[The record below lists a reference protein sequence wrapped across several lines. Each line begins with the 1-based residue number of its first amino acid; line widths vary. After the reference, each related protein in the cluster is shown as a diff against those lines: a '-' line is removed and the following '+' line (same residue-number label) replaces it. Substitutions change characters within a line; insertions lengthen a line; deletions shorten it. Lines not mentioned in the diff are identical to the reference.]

1 MYLRFKPV
9 TVKYTLEVQDIP
21 IRVLSR
27 KAILCM
33 VKTNPHDHELYRF
46 KLEELRRLAEALG
59 YRIVGEL
66 IQVRVKPTVDYV
78 FGWGKVLELKSIASF
93 NDADTIIF
101 YNTLTGKQKFNLER
115 FLNRRVIDRY
125 ELTLE
130 IFSSMASDEVSK
142 LQIEIARLSKSFTY
156 EKILLAEKY
165 RIGREH
171 PNLRSRGEYIYR
183 NQVGSLKRRLS
194 KLKEKMDKYLEMQK
208 MQLEKRRSLGLPSI
222 CITGYYNAGK
232 TTLFNALTGLRKP
245 VSPLPFT
252 TLSSKYYLA
261 QGISKRFFLIDTIG
275 FVYDLDPMMIESF
288 RLTLN
293 DIIQSDLVLLVA
305 DVSESE
311 EVLRFKLE
319 TVSGILE
326 DTLKIDGSK
335 IILVLNKV
343 DLTNPIVLSRRLSS
357 IADYTRRY
365 PSVIVSASRGYNL
378 EYLLSFIE
386 GKLESTINTIL
397 C

>member
-1 MYLRFKPV
+1 MPGKA
-9 TVKYTLEVQDIP
+9 
-21 IRVLSR
+21 VLC
-27 KAILCM
+27 L

-59 YRIVGEL
+59 YSIVGES
-66 IQVRVKPTVDYV
+66 IQVRVKPTVDYA
-78 FGWGKVLELKSIASF
+78 FGWGKVMELKSLVSSTG
-93 NDADTIIF
+93 ADTVIF

-115 FLNRRVIDRY
+115 LLRCRVIDRY

-142 LQIEIARLSKSFTY
+142 LQIEVARLSKSFTY
-156 EKILLAEKY
+156 EKIILAEKY

-171 PNLRSRGEYIYR
+171 PSLRSRGEYIYR
-183 NQVGSLKRRLS
+183 NQIGSLKRRLS
-194 KLKEKMDKYLEMQK
+194 KLREKMNKYLEMQK
-208 MQLEKRRSLGLPSI
+208 AQLEKRRSLGLPSV

-261 QGISKRFFLIDTIG
+261 QGISRRFFLVDTIG
-275 FVYDLDPMMIESF
+275 FVYDLDPMMIDSF
-288 RLTLN
+288 KLTLN
-293 DIIQSDLVLLVA
+293 DIVQSDIILLVA
-305 DVSESE
+305 DISESE
-311 EVLRFKLE
+311 DIVRFKIE
-319 TVSGILE
+319 TVSSILE

-343 DLTNPIVLSRRLSS
+343 DLVNPVDLSGKLSK

-365 PSVIVSASRGYNL
+365 PSVIVSASMGYNL
-378 EYLLSFIE
+378 EYLLSFVEI
-386 GKLESTINTIL
+386 KLESIKDTVYAKL
-397 C
+397 

>member
-1 MYLRFKPV
+1 MPG
-9 TVKYTLEVQDIP
+9 
-21 IRVLSR
+21 
-27 KAILCM
+27 KAILCL

-59 YRIVGEL
+59 YSIVGVS

-78 FGWGKVLELKSIASF
+78 FGWGKVMELKSLVSST
-93 NDADTIIF
+93 DADTVIF

-115 FLNRRVIDRY
+115 FLRCRVIDRY

-142 LQIEIARLSKSFTY
+142 LQIEVARLSKSFTY
-156 EKILLAEKY
+156 EKIILAEKY

-171 PNLRSRGEYIYR
+171 PSLRSRGEYIYR

-194 KLKEKMDKYLEMQK
+194 KLREKMDKYLEMQRA
-208 MQLEKRRSLGLPSI
+208 QLEKRRALGLPSV

-252 TLSSKYYLA
+252 TLSSKYYLV
-261 QGISKRFFLIDTIG
+261 QGVSRRFFLVDTIG
-275 FVYDLDPMMIESF
+275 FVYDLDPMMIDSF
-288 RLTLN
+288 KLTLN
-293 DIIQSDLVLLVA
+293 DIVQSDIVLLVA
-305 DVSESE
+305 DISESE
-311 EVLRFKLE
+311 DIVRFKVE
-319 TVSGILE
+319 TVSSILE
-326 DTLKIDGSK
+326 DTLKIDGSR

-343 DLTNPIVLSRRLSS
+343 DLVNPVDLPARLSS

-365 PSVIVSASRGYNL
+365 PSVIVSASMGYNL
-378 EYLLSFIE
+378 EYLLSFVE
-386 GKLESTINTIL
+386 GKLESIKDIVYAKL
-397 C
+397 

>member
-1 MYLRFKPV
+1 VFKIYLP
-9 TVKYTLEVQDIP
+9 
-21 IRVLSR
+21 RVLPG
-27 KAILCM
+27 KAVLCL

-59 YRIVGEL
+59 YSIVGES
-66 IQVRVKPTVDYV
+66 IQVRVKPTVDYA
-78 FGWGKVLELKSIASF
+78 FGWGKVMELKSLVSST
-93 NDADTIIF
+93 DADTVIF

-115 FLNRRVIDRY
+115 ILRCRVIDRY

-142 LQIEIARLSKSFTY
+142 LQIEVARLSKSFTY
-156 EKILLAEKY
+156 EKIILAEKY

-171 PNLRSRGEYIYR
+171 PSLRSRGEYIYR
-183 NQVGSLKRRLS
+183 NQIGSLKRRLS
-194 KLKEKMDKYLEMQK
+194 KLKEKMNKYLEMQK
-208 MQLEKRRSLGLPSI
+208 AQLEKRRSLGLPSV

-261 QGISKRFFLIDTIG
+261 QGITRRFFLVDTIG
-275 FVYDLDPMMIESF
+275 FVYDLDPMMIDSF
-288 RLTLN
+288 KLTLN
-293 DIIQSDLVLLVA
+293 DIVQSDIILLVV
-305 DVSESE
+305 DISESE
-311 EVLRFKLE
+311 DIVRFKIE
-319 TVSGILE
+319 TVSSILE

-343 DLTNPIVLSRRLSS
+343 DLVNPVDLSGKLSK

-365 PSVIVSASRGYNL
+365 PSVIVSASMGYNL
-378 EYLLSFIE
+378 EYLLSFVE
-386 GKLESTINTIL
+386 NKLESIKDTVYAKL
-397 C
+397 

>member
-1 MYLRFKPV
+1 MFKIYLP
-9 TVKYTLEVQDIP
+9 
-21 IRVLSR
+21 RVLPG
-27 KAILCM
+27 KAVLCL

-59 YRIVGEL
+59 YSIVGES
-66 IQVRVKPTVDYV
+66 IQVRVKPTVDYA
-78 FGWGKVLELKSIASF
+78 FGWGKVMELKSLVSST
-93 NDADTIIF
+93 DADTVIF

-115 FLNRRVIDRY
+115 ILRCRVIDRY

-142 LQIEIARLSKSFTY
+142 LQIEVARLSKSFTY
-156 EKILLAEKY
+156 EKIILAEKY

-171 PNLRSRGEYIYR
+171 PSLRSRGEYIYR
-183 NQVGSLKRRLS
+183 NQIGSLKRRLS
-194 KLKEKMDKYLEMQK
+194 KLKEKMNKYLEMQK
-208 MQLEKRRSLGLPSI
+208 AQLEKRRSLGLPSV

-261 QGISKRFFLIDTIG
+261 QGITRRFFLVDTIG
-275 FVYDLDPMMIESF
+275 FVYDLDPMMIDSF
-288 RLTLN
+288 KLTLN
-293 DIIQSDLVLLVA
+293 DIVQSDIILLVV
-305 DVSESE
+305 DISESE
-311 EVLRFKLE
+311 DIVRFKIE
-319 TVSGILE
+319 TVSSILE

-343 DLTNPIVLSRRLSS
+343 DLVNPVDLSGKLSK

-365 PSVIVSASRGYNL
+365 PSVIVSASMGYNL
-378 EYLLSFIE
+378 EYLLSFVE
-386 GKLESTINTIL
+386 NKLESIKDTVYAKL
-397 C
+397 

>member
-1 MYLRFKPV
+1 LPGKA
-9 TVKYTLEVQDIP
+9 
-21 IRVLSR
+21 VLC
-27 KAILCM
+27 L

-59 YRIVGEL
+59 YSIVGES
-66 IQVRVKPTVDYV
+66 IQVRVKPTVDYA
-78 FGWGKVLELKSIASF
+78 FGWGKVMELKSLVSST
-93 NDADTIIF
+93 DADTVIF

-115 FLNRRVIDRY
+115 ILRCRVIDRY

-142 LQIEIARLSKSFTY
+142 LQIEVARLSKSFTY
-156 EKILLAEKY
+156 EKIILAEKY

-171 PNLRSRGEYIYR
+171 PSLRSRGEYIYR
-183 NQVGSLKRRLS
+183 NQIGSLKRRLS
-194 KLKEKMDKYLEMQK
+194 KLKEKMNKYLEMQK
-208 MQLEKRRSLGLPSI
+208 AQLEKRRSLGLPSV

-261 QGISKRFFLIDTIG
+261 QGITRRFFLVDTIG
-275 FVYDLDPMMIESF
+275 FVYDLDPMMIDSF
-288 RLTLN
+288 KLTLN
-293 DIIQSDLVLLVA
+293 DIVQSDIILLVV
-305 DVSESE
+305 DISESE
-311 EVLRFKLE
+311 DIVRFKIE
-319 TVSGILE
+319 TVSSILE

-343 DLTNPIVLSRRLSS
+343 DLVNPVDLSGKLSK

-365 PSVIVSASRGYNL
+365 PSVIVSASMGYNL
-378 EYLLSFIE
+378 EYLLSFVE
-386 GKLESTINTIL
+386 NKLESIKDTVYAKL
-397 C
+397 

>member
-1 MYLRFKPV
+1 MPG
-9 TVKYTLEVQDIP
+9 
-21 IRVLSR
+21 
-27 KAILCM
+27 KAILCL

-59 YRIVGEL
+59 YSIVGVS

-78 FGWGKVLELKSIASF
+78 FGWGKVMELKSLVSST
-93 NDADTIIF
+93 DADTVIF

-115 FLNRRVIDRY
+115 LLRCRIIDRY

-142 LQIEIARLSKSFTY
+142 LQIEVARLSKSFTY
-156 EKILLAEKY
+156 EKIILAEKY

-171 PNLRSRGEYIYR
+171 PSLRSRGEYIYR

-194 KLKEKMDKYLEMQK
+194 KLREKMDKYLEMQRA
-208 MQLEKRRSLGLPSI
+208 QLEKRRALGLPSV

-252 TLSSKYYLA
+252 TLSSKYYLV
-261 QGISKRFFLIDTIG
+261 QGVSRRFFLVDTIG
-275 FVYDLDPMMIESF
+275 FVYDLDPMMIDSF
-288 RLTLN
+288 KLTLN
-293 DIIQSDLVLLVA
+293 DIVQSDIVLLVA
-305 DVSESE
+305 DISESE
-311 EVLRFKLE
+311 DIVRFKVE
-319 TVSGILE
+319 TVSSILE
-326 DTLKIDGSK
+326 DTLKIDGSR

-343 DLTNPIVLSRRLSS
+343 DLVNPVDLPARLSS

-365 PSVIVSASRGYNL
+365 PSVIVSASMGYNL
-378 EYLLSFIE
+378 EYLLSFVE
-386 GKLESTINTIL
+386 GKLESIKDIVYAKL
-397 C
+397 

>member
-1 MYLRFKPV
+1 MSK
-9 TVKYTLEVQDIP
+9 
-21 IRVLSR
+21 
-27 KAILCM
+27 KAVLCM

-46 KLEELRRLAEALG
+46 KLEELRRLAEALN
-59 YRIVGEL
+59 YSVVGEL
-66 IQVRVKPTVDYV
+66 IQVRVKPAVDYV
-78 FGWGKVLELKSIASF
+78 FGWGKVVELKSIVSSTGV
-93 NDADTIIF
+93 DTVIF

-115 FLNRRVIDRY
+115 FLGRRVIDRY

-142 LQIEIARLSKSFTY
+142 LQIEVARLSKSFTY
-156 EKILLAEKY
+156 DRIILAEKY

-183 NQVGSLKRRLS
+183 NQIGSLKRRLS

-208 MQLEKRRSLGLPSI
+208 MQLEKRRSLGLPLV

-261 QGISKRFFLIDTIG
+261 QGIARRFFLVDTIG

-288 RLTLN
+288 KLTLN
-293 DIIQSDLVLLVA
+293 DIVQSDLTLLVA
-305 DVSESE
+305 DISERE
-311 EVLRFKLE
+311 DVLRFKVE
-319 TVSGILE
+319 TVSSILE
-326 DTLKIDGSK
+326 DTLGVDESR

-343 DLTNPIVLSRRLSS
+343 DLVDPVTLSKRLSS
-357 IADYTRRY
+357 IADYSRRY
-365 PSVIVSASRGYNL
+365 PSVVVSASKGYNL
-378 EYLLSFIE
+378 EYLLRFVESS
-386 GKLESTINTIL
+386 LESIRDTIYAKF
-397 C
+397 

>member
-1 MYLRFKPV
+1 LPG
-9 TVKYTLEVQDIP
+9 
-21 IRVLSR
+21 
-27 KAILCM
+27 KAILCL

-59 YRIVGEL
+59 YSIVGVS

-78 FGWGKVLELKSIASF
+78 FGWGKVMELKSLVSST
-93 NDADTIIF
+93 DADTVIF

-115 FLNRRVIDRY
+115 FLRCRVIDRY

-142 LQIEIARLSKSFTY
+142 LQIEVARLSKSFTY
-156 EKILLAEKY
+156 EKIILAEKY

-171 PNLRSRGEYIYR
+171 PSLRSRGEYIYR

-194 KLKEKMDKYLEMQK
+194 KLREKMDKYLEMQRA
-208 MQLEKRRSLGLPSI
+208 QLEKRRALGLPSV

-252 TLSSKYYLA
+252 TLSSKYYLV
-261 QGISKRFFLIDTIG
+261 QGVSRRFFLVDTIG
-275 FVYDLDPMMIESF
+275 FVYDLDPMMIDSF
-288 RLTLN
+288 KLTLN
-293 DIIQSDLVLLVA
+293 DIVQSDIVLLVA
-305 DVSESE
+305 DISESE
-311 EVLRFKLE
+311 DIVRFKVE
-319 TVSGILE
+319 TVSSILE
-326 DTLKIDGSK
+326 DTLKIDGSR

-343 DLTNPIVLSRRLSS
+343 DLVNPVDLPARLSS

-365 PSVIVSASRGYNL
+365 PSVIVSASMGYNL
-378 EYLLSFIE
+378 EYLLSFVE
-386 GKLESTINTIL
+386 GKLESIKDIVYAKL
-397 C
+397 

>member
-1 MYLRFKPV
+1 LPG
-9 TVKYTLEVQDIP
+9 
-21 IRVLSR
+21 
-27 KAILCM
+27 KAILCL

-59 YRIVGEL
+59 YSIVGVS

-78 FGWGKVLELKSIASF
+78 FGWGKVMELKSLVSST
-93 NDADTIIF
+93 DADTVIF

-115 FLNRRVIDRY
+115 LLRCRVIDRY

-142 LQIEIARLSKSFTY
+142 LQIEVARLSKSFTY
-156 EKILLAEKY
+156 EKIILAEKY

-171 PNLRSRGEYIYR
+171 PSLRSRGEYIYR

-194 KLKEKMDKYLEMQK
+194 KLREKMDKYLEMQRA
-208 MQLEKRRSLGLPSI
+208 QLEKRRALGLPSV

-252 TLSSKYYLA
+252 TLSSKYYLV
-261 QGISKRFFLIDTIG
+261 QGVSRRFFLVDTIG
-275 FVYDLDPMMIESF
+275 FVYDLDPMMIDSF
-288 RLTLN
+288 KLTLN
-293 DIIQSDLVLLVA
+293 DIVQSDIVLLVA
-305 DVSESE
+305 DISESE
-311 EVLRFKLE
+311 DIVRFKVE
-319 TVSGILE
+319 TVSSILE
-326 DTLKIDGSK
+326 DTLKIDGSR

-343 DLTNPIVLSRRLSS
+343 DLVNPVDLPARLSS

-365 PSVIVSASRGYNL
+365 PSVIVSASMGYNL
-378 EYLLSFIE
+378 EYLLSFVE
-386 GKLESTINTIL
+386 RKLESIKDIVYAKL
-397 C
+397 

>member
-1 MYLRFKPV
+1 LPG
-9 TVKYTLEVQDIP
+9 
-21 IRVLSR
+21 
-27 KAILCM
+27 KAILCL

-59 YRIVGEL
+59 YSIVGVS

-78 FGWGKVLELKSIASF
+78 FGWGKVMELKSLVSST
-93 NDADTIIF
+93 DADTVIF

-115 FLNRRVIDRY
+115 LLRCRIIDRY

-142 LQIEIARLSKSFTY
+142 LQIEVARLSKSFTY
-156 EKILLAEKY
+156 EKIILAEKY

-171 PNLRSRGEYIYR
+171 PSLRSRGEYIYR

-194 KLKEKMDKYLEMQK
+194 KLREKMDKYLEMQRA
-208 MQLEKRRSLGLPSI
+208 QLEKRRALGLPSV

-252 TLSSKYYLA
+252 TLSSKYYLV
-261 QGISKRFFLIDTIG
+261 QGVSRRFFLVDTIG
-275 FVYDLDPMMIESF
+275 FVYDLDPMMIDSF
-288 RLTLN
+288 KLTLN
-293 DIIQSDLVLLVA
+293 DIVQSDIVLLVA
-305 DVSESE
+305 DISESE
-311 EVLRFKLE
+311 DIVRFKVE
-319 TVSGILE
+319 TVSSILE
-326 DTLKIDGSK
+326 DTLKIDGSR

-343 DLTNPIVLSRRLSS
+343 DLVNPVDLPARLSS

-365 PSVIVSASRGYNL
+365 PSVIVSASMGYNL
-378 EYLLSFIE
+378 EYLLSFVE
-386 GKLESTINTIL
+386 GKLESIKDIVYAKL
-397 C
+397 

>member
-1 MYLRFKPV
+1 LPG
-9 TVKYTLEVQDIP
+9 
-21 IRVLSR
+21 
-27 KAILCM
+27 KAILCL

-59 YRIVGEL
+59 YSIVGVS

-78 FGWGKVLELKSIASF
+78 FGWGKVMELKSLVSST
-93 NDADTIIF
+93 DADTVIF

-115 FLNRRVIDRY
+115 LLRCRVIDRY

-142 LQIEIARLSKSFTY
+142 LQIEVARLSKSFTY
-156 EKILLAEKY
+156 EKIILAEKY

-171 PNLRSRGEYIYR
+171 PSLRSRGEYIYR

-194 KLKEKMDKYLEMQK
+194 KLREKMDKYLEMQRA
-208 MQLEKRRSLGLPSI
+208 QLEKRRALGLPSV

-252 TLSSKYYLA
+252 TLSSKYYLV
-261 QGISKRFFLIDTIG
+261 QGVSRRFFLVDTIG
-275 FVYDLDPMMIESF
+275 FVYDLDPMMIDSF
-288 RLTLN
+288 KLTLN
-293 DIIQSDLVLLVA
+293 DIVQSDIVLLVA
-305 DVSESE
+305 DISESE
-311 EVLRFKLE
+311 DIVRFKVE
-319 TVSGILE
+319 TVSSILE
-326 DTLKIDGSK
+326 DTLKIDGSR

-343 DLTNPIVLSRRLSS
+343 DLVNPVDLPARLSS

-365 PSVIVSASRGYNL
+365 PSVIVSASMGYNL
-378 EYLLSFIE
+378 EYLLSFVE
-386 GKLESTINTIL
+386 GKLESIKDIVYAKL
-397 C
+397 